1 MLTRAMAVEWAGRGI
16 QVNAIAPGYMRTDM
30 TGILRVDPEWDR
42 YICARTPAGRWGE
55 PRELIGAAVFLSSG
69 ASNFM
74 SGQILTVDGG
84 LLAAL

>member
-1 MLTRAMAVEWAGRGI
+1 VG
-16 QVNAIAPGYMRTDM
+16 VNAIAPGYMRTEM

-55 PRELIGAAVFLSSG
+55 TRELIGAAVFLCSR
-69 ASNFM
+69 ASDFM
-74 SGQILTVDGG
+74 NGQVVTVDGG